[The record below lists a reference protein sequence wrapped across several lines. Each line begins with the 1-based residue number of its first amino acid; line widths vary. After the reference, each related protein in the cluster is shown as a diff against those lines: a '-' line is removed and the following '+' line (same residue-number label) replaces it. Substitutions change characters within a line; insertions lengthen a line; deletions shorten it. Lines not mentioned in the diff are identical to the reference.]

1 MKSRICR
8 IWQNELYKI
17 RSVLVFGGM
26 GSAAPTVGTL
36 VNRGGY
42 NPEVR
47 VRGGRVAHTWRAGRG
62 TGQGR
67 GGGQTRRMGA
77 PLRVGK
83 GHHVVPA
90 LHFQTLFCFPLA
102 RALRH
107 AVYVFASAVPRGCAA
122 LFSLLL
128 LLRCVLLLHSMLV
141 LLCVVVLESGFLVAL
156 HLHFS

>member
-8 IWQNELYKI
+8 IWQNELYRI

-26 GSAAPTVGTL
+26 GTATPAVGTL

-47 VRGGRVAHTWRAGRG
+47 VRGGRAAHTWRAGRG

-67 GGGQTRRMGA
+67 GGGRMRRTGA

-107 AVYVFASAVPRGCAA
+107 AVCVFAFAVPRGCAA

-128 LLRCVLLLHSMLV
+128 LLRCVLLLHSVLV
-141 LLCVVVLESGFLVAL
+141 SLCVVVLASGFLVAL